1 MGKRAREEAVLSSSS
16 SVISAE
22 VLPGARIANNS
33 GSVISSSPT
42 SNWES
47 FKSKAFSKRE
57 TQIDDNGR
65 TLPSSDVTAEVGAPS
80 LLVTKPATSTIDAE
94 SRRKQAALAT
104 LLGPFPPPEVELQ
117 GEENRIVALDCEM
130 VGVGTEGRS
139 ALALV
144 VMIDWHG
151 RVLFRSFCKPS
162 ETVTDFR
169 TFVSGVR
176 ADHLIGAPDFRA
188 VQARVCA
195 LLTGRV
201 LVGHGL
207 QNDLEALLLHHEISA
222 RRDTAH
228 YPPLMRRNPYGVLR
242 SQKLKVLVKEHL
254 GTDIQREGAAH
265 DPAED
270 ARAALALYKSFRLP
284 WERDMAK
291 INARKKHGKTKKQ
304 AAAVA

>member
-1 MGKRAREEAVLSSSS
+1 MDGSGRAISSADA
-16 SVISAE
+16 SAE
-22 VLPGARIANNS
+22 VEEP
-33 GSVISSSPT
+33 SV
-42 SNWES
+42 
-47 FKSKAFSKRE
+47 
-57 TQIDDNGR
+57 
-65 TLPSSDVTAEVGAPS
+65 
-80 LLVTKPATSTIDAE
+80 LVTKPTSSVDAE
-94 SRRKQAALAT
+94 LRRKQAALAT
-104 LLGPFPPPEVELQ
+104 LLGPFPSAEVELQ

-151 RVLFRSFCKPS
+151 RVLFRSFCKPA

-291 INARKKHGKTKKQ
+291 INARKKAKHGKNKKQ
-304 AAAVA
+304 TPA